1 MFSATFSPD
10 IRALAQGFLKNP
22 ESIDIAPRNSAAEL
36 VNQRVIHC
44 HKGDKAGLLAYMIS
58 RGNWRQTLVFTRT
71 KHGANRLAERLLKD
85 GITTAALHGN
95 KSQNART
102 KALAALKSGEVQVL
116 VATDIAARGL
126 DIDMLPHVVNYE
138 LPNVPEDYV
147 HRIGRTG
154 RAGASGEAISLVGPE
169 ERGELKDIERM
180 LKKSIPT
187 FEVEG
192 YVPGPR
198 QADEPRP
205 PQQHRQGRRPGGG
218 GGKPG
223 GNQQRHRG
231 RPGGHASKPQHHSGG
246 RHK

>member
-1 MFSATFSPD
+1 N
-10 IRALAQGFLKNP
+10 RAA
-22 ESIDIAPRNSAAEL
+22 DT
-36 VNQRVIHC
+36 VNQRVIHV

-71 KHGANRLAERLLKD
+71 KHGANRLAERLLRD

-102 KALAALKSGEVQVL
+102 KALAALKAGEVRVL

-126 DIDMLPHVVNYE
+126 DIDQLPHVVNYE

-154 RAGASGEAISLVGPE
+154 RAGATGEAVSLVGPE
-169 ERGELKDIERM
+169 ERGELKDIERL

-198 QADEPRP
+198 QAEEPRP
-205 PQQHRQGRRPGGG
+205 PQQHRQGRRRGG
-218 GGKPG
+218 
-223 GNQQRHRG
+223 G
-231 RPGGHASKPQHHSGG
+231 RPGGEGRGHGHGQRHGHGGRDHRGGQASKPQHHSGG